1 MHFNWGQTRH
11 VRRVLHPGSTE
22 AAGCGLAREKIL
34 LINKGLL
41 YFRYMSENV
50 VCAHENAIKC

>member
-1 MHFNWGQTRH
+1 MH
-11 VRRVLHPGSTE
+11 RVLLPGSTE

-34 LINKGLL
+34 LINKDLL
-41 YFRYMSENV
+41 HFRYMSENV